1 MAALMPQIRALH
13 DLDRVRTLSRDLEE
27 VSLEATFA
35 IGRGPTSR
43 RLSDYQ
49 MQKSGTPG
57 VH

>member
-1 MAALMPQIRALH
+1 MPQIRALH